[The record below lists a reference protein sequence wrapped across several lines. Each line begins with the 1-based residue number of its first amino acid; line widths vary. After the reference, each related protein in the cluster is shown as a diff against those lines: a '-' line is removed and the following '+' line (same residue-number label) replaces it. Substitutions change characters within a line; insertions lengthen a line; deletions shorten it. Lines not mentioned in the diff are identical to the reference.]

1 MEEAALERILLVDD
15 EPLVL
20 EGLARQLGWEFEVS
34 TAQSGA
40 RALELVQSEGPFA
53 VVISDMRMP
62 NMDGAE
68 FLERARALD
77 PDMVRVLL
85 TGQSDL
91 LQAIRAVNHGQLFRF
106 LSKPCPPDVL
116 VPTIQDAVRQHRLLT
131 AERELLEK
139 TLRGSVQTLLD
150 TLALAQPDTFGRAR
164 RVEQY
169 VVEVLDTIGEKEQWS
184 IQLAALLCHLPL
196 ITLPPETLR
205 RYFDGKRMSAA
216 EQSMIDG
223 LPEVGD
229 QLLANIP
236 RLELVREL
244 LRTRDRPPASAPLGA
259 RVLRLVY
266 DYHLLEA
273 RGLPAAAAIAV
284 LERQASSYD
293 PKLLALL
300 PKLSFALVTVVN
312 VRTVTLPELRVGMLL
327 AEDVK
332 AASGMTI
339 VAKGTEVTGSLIQR
353 LKNFSHGVGLD
364 GDICVVTH
372 ELVPANGKRLASAS

>member
-34 TAQSGA
+34 TAPSGA

-205 RYFDGKRMSAA
+205 RYFDGKR
-216 EQSMIDG
+216 
-223 LPEVGD
+223 
-229 QLLANIP
+229 
-236 RLELVREL
+236 
-244 LRTRDRPPASAPLGA
+244 
-259 RVLRLVY
+259 
-266 DYHLLEA
+266 
-273 RGLPAAAAIAV
+273 
-284 LERQASSYD
+284 
-293 PKLLALL
+293 
-300 PKLSFALVTVVN
+300 
-312 VRTVTLPELRVGMLL
+312 
-327 AEDVK
+327 
-332 AASGMTI
+332 
-339 VAKGTEVTGSLIQR
+339 
-353 LKNFSHGVGLD
+353 
-364 GDICVVTH
+364 
-372 ELVPANGKRLASAS
+372 

>member
-20 EGLARQLGWEFEVS
+20 EGLARQLGWEFDVS

-169 VVEVLDTIGEKEQWS
+169 VVEVLE
-184 IQLAALLCHLPL
+184 
-196 ITLPPETLR
+196 
-205 RYFDGKRMSAA
+205 
-216 EQSMIDG
+216 
-223 LPEVGD
+223 
-229 QLLANIP
+229 
-236 RLELVREL
+236 
-244 LRTRDRPPASAPLGA
+244 DRKS
-259 RVLRLVY
+259 
-266 DYHLLEA
+266 
-273 RGLPAAAAIAV
+273 
-284 LERQASSYD
+284 
-293 PKLLALL
+293 
-300 PKLSFALVTVVN
+300 VV
-312 VRTVTLPELRVGMLL
+312 
-327 AEDVK
+327 
-332 AASGMTI
+332 
-339 VAKGTEVTGSLIQR
+339 
-353 LKNFSHGVGLD
+353 
-364 GDICVVTH
+364 
-372 ELVPANGKRLASAS
+372 